1 MTKISVVLASRNETA
16 MLCMTVLSA
25 VEAIKE
31 SGVSGEIVVVENS
44 DEDVHLAAVDCIAG
58 QIKEGTVRVV
68 RLENPSI
75 AKAIHLAHEE
85 AKGEFLFYTD
95 AHTLIGHGTLS
106 ALLDFHKRHEGEPI
120 GFVHAPIQWAH
131 RSSATKRTHLNVKR
145 TPLGEWAGAVPVE
158 KESMISW
165 KGMPYMIRKSVWT
178 DIGGLGCCAER
189 NLGWGVLPYLGM
201 KTWILGYEN
210 WAIPDGVV
218 YHFGEWPERVRPH
231 AKYRTYSNSGEKP
244 GLARAVAL
252 YVFGGEDGFRQC
264 FENDRLERF
273 FKSPDEVMER
283 VRSVAEEERKMV
295 LQRQVRSF
303 RSLYENPP
311 WNMTPELLSPKYRD
325 LNSELHLDGQVLY
338 GYKGWEQA
346 DLAESLYRKYECASA
361 LDYGA
366 GKQSLS
372 NEMRRRGIGMADY
385 DPAIPHIS
393 SLPNPADLVVCSDVL
408 EHVEPEYF
416 IRVMN
421 HIRSLT
427 GKCLLVRV
435 CLVPCTSKTLPDG
448 SDPHRIVK
456 DQEWWLNALEKG
468 FDVREI
474 HESSDKYLTVSLV
487 PN

>member
-1 MTKISVVLASRNETA
+1 
-16 MLCMTVLSA
+16 MLCVTVLSA
-25 VEAIKE
+25 VETIKE

-44 DEDVHLAAVDCIAG
+44 DPDVHLAAMDCLAG
-58 QIKEGTVRVV
+58 QIKEGIVRVV

-75 AKAIHLAHEE
+75 AKAIHLAHEG
-85 AKGEFLFYTD
+85 AVGGYLFCAD
-95 AHTLIGHGTLS
+95 ARALVGAGTIR
-106 ALLDFHKRHEGEPI
+106 ALLDFHKGHEGEPI

-131 RSSATKRTHLNVKR
+131 RSSATKRTHLNVSR
-145 TPLGEWAGAVPVE
+145 TPLGEWAGATPVDR
-158 KESMISW
+158 ESMIPW
-165 KGMPYMIRKSVWT
+165 KGMPYMIRKEVWR
-178 DIGGLGCCAER
+178 DIGGLGCCAEH

-218 YHFGEWPERVRPH
+218 YHFGEWPERVKPH
-231 AKYRTYSNSGEKP
+231 AQYRTYVQSGEKP

-252 YVFGGEDGFRQC
+252 YVFGGEQAVHKHFQD
-264 FENDRLERF
+264 DRLDRF
-273 FKSPDEVMER
+273 FKTPDEALEKARKVGGLER
-283 VRSVAEEERKMV
+283 SMI
-295 LQRQVRSF
+295 LNRQARTF
-303 RSLYENPP
+303 ASLYESPP
-311 WNMTPELLSPKYRD
+311 WNMTPELISPKYRQ
-325 LNSELHLDGQVLY
+325 LNQELHANPDVLY

-346 DLAESLYRKYECASA
+346 DLVEKIYRQYNCSSA

-372 NEMRRRGIGMADY
+372 AEMRRRGIEMADY
-385 DPAIPHIS
+385 DPSISHIS
-393 SLPNPADLVVCSDVL
+393 TLPNPADLVVCSDVL

-421 HIRSLT
+421 HLRSLT

-435 CLVPCTSKTLPDG
+435 CLVPCSSKTLPDG

-456 DQEWWLNALEKG
+456 DQEWWLSALEKG
-468 FDVREI
+468 FDVKEI
-474 HESSDKYLTVSLV
+474 HESSEKYLTVSLV